1 MTKGG
6 SVVVGFG
13 DRHRGDDRAGLEVVA
28 RLERRMP
35 PGTDVITMD
44 GEPTALL
51 DLVASNDLVLIV
63 DAVRSLD
70 AAGTV
75 YRFDASERQIPNSVF
90 GSSTHAFGIGDTI
103 EMARVL
109 GRLEAHVVVYGIAGA
124 DFSAGETL
132 SEPVEAAVGTV
143 ASRMLEDLE
152 GPGESKKPDCREE
165 SHA

>member
-51 DLVASNDLVLIV
+51 DLVASNELVLIV

-70 AAGTV
+70 TAGTV
-75 YRFDASERQIPNSVF
+75 YRFDASEQSIPNRVF
-90 GSSTHAFGIGDTI
+90 GSSRHAFGIGDTI

-109 GRLEAHVVVYGIAGA
+109 GRLEAHVLVYGIAGA
-124 DFSAGETL
+124 DFSARETL

-143 ASRMLEDLE
+143 VNRMLKDLE
-152 GPGESKKPDCREE
+152 GPGKSKKPDCREE